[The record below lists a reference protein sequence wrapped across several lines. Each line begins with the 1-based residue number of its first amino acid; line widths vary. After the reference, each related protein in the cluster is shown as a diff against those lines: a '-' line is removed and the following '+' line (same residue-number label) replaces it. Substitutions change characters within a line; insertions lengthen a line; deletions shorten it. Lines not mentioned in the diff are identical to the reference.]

1 MIERGLALSS
11 SYTPMTPDRTVMWR
25 QTEVPDLRGTL
36 YHAEGT
42 PDELLQKVHAI
53 ATNSSRAFSKPEI
66 LDMKEGG
73 AVVADGELVCK
84 IAYKA
89 TRDEILGLSAVR
101 ANVALYEGFK
111 RIPHPTQGEP
121 TGLGPHYYVAP
132 QLHAAFVPDA
142 GSRARQV
149 VVMSREIGRIPT
161 KDEIP
166 ATKDRESHY
175 AAAIGACG
183 LSRELVSFDDFRQ
196 NLLVS
201 HDPETDSLRIVKFD
215 ILAATNYAEGQ
226 LFS

>member
-1 MIERGLALSS
+1 
-11 SYTPMTPDRTVMWR
+11 MWR

-36 YHAEGT
+36 YHAEST

-84 IAYKA
+84 IAYRA
-89 TRDEILGLSAVR
+89 TRDEVLGLSAVR
-101 ANVALYEGFK
+101 ANVALHEGFK
-111 RIPHPTQGEP
+111 RIPHPTQSEP
-121 TGLGPHYYVAP
+121 TELGPHYYAAP

-142 GSRARQV
+142 RDSRTRQV

-166 ATKDRESHY
+166 ATEDRESHY

-183 LSRELVSFDDFRQ
+183 LSRELVLFDDVKQ

-201 HDPETDSLRIVKFD
+201 HDPETNKLRIVKID
-215 ILAATNYAEGQ
+215 ILAATNYAEGE

>member
-1 MIERGLALSS
+1 MIEHGFDLSS
-11 SYTPMTPDRTVMWR
+11 SHIPMTPDRTVIWR

-36 YHAEGT
+36 YHAEST

-53 ATNSSRAFSKPEI
+53 ANNSSRAFNKPEI

-84 IAYKA
+84 IAYRA
-89 TRDEILGLSAVR
+89 TRDEVLGLSAVR
-101 ANVALYEGFK
+101 ANVALHEGFK
-111 RIPHPTQGEP
+111 RIPHPTQNDP
-121 TGLGPHYYVAP
+121 TELGPHYYAAP

-142 GSRARQV
+142 RSLARQV
-149 VVMSREIGRIPT
+149 VVMSREIGHIPT
-161 KDEIP
+161 KDEVP
-166 ATKDRESHY
+166 TTEERESHY

-183 LSRELVSFDDFRQ
+183 LARELVVFDDVKQ

-201 HDPETDSLRIVKFD
+201 HDTETDRLRIVKFD
-215 ILAATNYAEGQ
+215 ILAATDYAKGQ